1 MEKDEKNYSLY
12 LTPEQYE
19 ELKTKIPLGNYE
31 GLISL
36 SDDGTVI
43 VDDLNHFET
52 EKFIN
57 ALKPD
62 LFASGIKDKYM
73 IQKMGV
79 FSKQLHS
86 YDYSGPY
93 AGFKGAVN
101 FARDIAMGITS
112 PTWKLVTPPWKAI
125 KPLQGTYAAGG
136 EV

>member
-1 MEKDEKNYSLY
+1 MN
-12 LTPEQYE
+12 
-19 ELKTKIPLGNYE
+19 KTLVK

-62 LFASGIKDKYM
+62 LFASGVKDKYM

-112 PTWKLVTPPWKAI
+112 PTWKLVTPPWKVV
-125 KPLQGTYAAGG
+125 KPLTGTVAVGG
-136 EV
+136 DL